1 MSCVELVLELRNL
14 GARVWLEDER
24 LRIAA
29 PQGALSDHLRYE
41 LKQRRSELIDW
52 LKRQAATPRSALRKY
67 ERGERQRLSYAQQRL
82 WFLYRMEG
90 ASATYNIPLA
100 LRLKGELNKEAL
112 EAALNDVV
120 ERHEALRTVFPE
132 EEGVPYQKVLSGE
145 AARVKLRVESVSE
158 SELRRKLAEAAGVK
172 MELEHDLPLKAWLF
186 EINEKEHVLLLVLHH
201 IAGDGWSLAPLARDL
216 GEAYGARR
224 EGRAPQLTPL
234 SVQYG
239 DYTEWQREL
248 LGEDGDAESLMSRQ
262 LEYWRKALEGMPE
275 EIELPLDRTRPAE
288 MSYRGGTVEL
298 KLDRELHRGLKHLA
312 RETGASLFMVLQAG
326 VAALLKKLGA
336 GEDIGIGTVVAGRS
350 ERDLEELVGFFVN
363 TLVLRTDVSGDPRFV
378 ELVERVRKFDLEA
391 YGNEELP
398 FERLVEALQPVRSQA
413 RHPLVQVM
421 LTLQNTPP
429 AAATL
434 PGLSTCPEL
443 LGFESGKF
451 DLGFGLEEMLDAN
464 GNPLGLSGEI
474 EYNKDIF
481 DEATIASIASRLVRL
496 LTQAVSMPDKPLHVF
511 EILSPEEK
519 HRLIEE
525 WNATSQ
531 TGLDTNIVEMF
542 EAQVAGV
549 PGSTAIVQGE
559 SAHVP

>member
-1 MSCVELVLELRNL
+1 
-14 GARVWLEDER
+14 R
-24 LRIAA
+24 L
-29 PQGALSDHLRYE
+29 QDDHR
-41 LKQRRSELIDW
+41 
-52 LKRQAATPRSALRKY
+52 PRPALRKY
-67 ERGERQRLSYAQQRL
+67 EREGKQRLSYAQQRL

-100 LRLKGELNKEAL
+100 LRLKGELNEKAL

-172 MELEHDLPLKAWLF
+172 MELEHELPLQAWLF
-186 EINEKEHVLLLVLHH
+186 RINASEHVLLLVLHH

-224 EGRAPQLTPL
+224 EGRAPQLIPL

-248 LGEDGDAESLMSRQ
+248 LGEEEGAAESLQSRE

-275 EIELPLDRTRPAE
+275 EIELPVDRSRPAE

-298 KLDRELHRGLKHLA
+298 KLDAELHRGLKRLA

-350 ERDLEELVGFFVN
+350 ERELEELVGFFVN
-363 TLVLRTDVSGDPRFV
+363 TLVLRTDISGDPSFV

-391 YGNEELP
+391 YENEELP

-421 LTLQNTPP
+421 LVLQNAPE
-429 AAATL
+429 ARLNL
-434 PGLSTCPEL
+434 PGIVMSEQVLPETVA
-443 LGFESGKF
+443 KF
-451 DLGFGLEEMLDAN
+451 DLTFSLTEEMSAE
-464 GNPLGLSGEI
+464 GEGEGLSGYV
-474 EYNKDIF
+474 EYSQDLF
-481 DEATIASIASRLVRL
+481 DHKTVENFSSAFLRMLE
-496 LTQAVSMPDKPLHVF
+496 QAVGNPKIRIHDFALSETDFVTVEKKLQKASHQQQVPEADPLRLQSRPRTRENKRPPRTPQEQVLCRLF
-511 EILSPEEK
+511 AELLSLETVGANENFFYLGGDSILSIQLVSRARK
-519 HRLIEE
+519 V
-525 WNATSQ
+525 
-531 TGLDTNIVEMF
+531 GLLLAPRDVF
-542 EAQVAGV
+542 Q
-549 PGSTAIVQGE
+549 
-559 SAHVP
+559 H

>member
-172 MELEHDLPLKAWLF
+172 MELEHELPLKAWLF
-186 EINEKEHVLLLVLHH
+186 RINANEHVLLLVLHH

-224 EGRAPQLTPL
+224 EGRAPQLIPL

-248 LGEDGDAESLMSRQ
+248 LGGEGDAESRMSGQ
-262 LEYWRKALEGMPE
+262 LEYWKKALEGMPK
-275 EIELPLDRTRPAE
+275 EIELPADRARPQV

-298 KLDRELHRGLKHLA
+298 KLDAELHRGLKRLA
-312 RETGASLFMVLQAG
+312 RERGASLFMVVQAG
-326 VAALLKKLGA
+326 LASLLRKLGA

-363 TLVLRTDVSGDPRFV
+363 TLVLRTDVSGDPSVV

-398 FERLVEALQPVRSQA
+398 FERLVEALQPVRLQA

-421 LTLQNTPP
+421 LVMQNAPE
-429 AAATL
+429 ASLNL
-434 PGLSTCPEL
+434 PGIVMSEQVLPETVA
-443 LGFESGKF
+443 KF
-451 DLGFGLEEMLDAN
+451 DLTFSLTEEMSAE
-464 GNPLGLSGEI
+464 GEGEGLSGYVEYSAELFERGTVEEI
-474 EYNKDIF
+474 GEK
-481 DEATIASIASRLVRL
+481 LVRL
-496 LTQAVSMPDKPLHVF
+496 LRQAVASPQVTLHELKVV
-511 EILSPEEK
+511 SGEEQQ
-519 HRLIEE
+519 RLL
-525 WNATSQ
+525 N
-531 TGLDTNIVEMF
+531 GF
-542 EAQVAGV
+542 
-549 PGSTAIVQGE
+549 
-559 SAHVP
+559 